1 MAGEGFSKHASTVL
15 RENRNLRRKKSMFKK
30 ERTFLNH
37 KSSEI
42 KTHIDEVV
50 TKKPSKYELSK
61 IRTSVLQDRRKEVIL
76 SVWIVLICAFLLW
89 VFADMAY
96 KSQAENVIRSAAEV
110 EVENF
115 QEKLDKYNYL
125 ISSGDEWYESEKY
138 YNAAFQYRL
147 ALEIFPNDTVAYDK
161 LISAY
166 DLNCMHNNRNCGK
179 SQEVIESFKQLK
191 KPEPN
196 SN

>member
-30 ERTFLNH
+30 ERTFLNQ

-42 KTHIDEVV
+42 KTHVDEVV

-61 IRTSVLQDRRKEVIL
+61 IRDRVLQDRRKEVIL
-76 SVWIVLICAFLLW
+76 SVWIVLICAFLIW
-89 VFADMAY
+89 IFTDMAQ
-96 KSQAENVIRSAAEV
+96 KSEAERVIRSIAEV

-125 ISSGDEWYESEKY
+125 ISSGDEWYDSGKY

-147 ALEIFPNDTVAYDK
+147 ALEVFPKDTIAYEKLILAYD
-161 LISAY
+161 S
-166 DLNCMHNNRNCGK
+166 NCTYNNRNCGK

-191 KPEPN
+191 ESESK
-196 SN
+196 SQ